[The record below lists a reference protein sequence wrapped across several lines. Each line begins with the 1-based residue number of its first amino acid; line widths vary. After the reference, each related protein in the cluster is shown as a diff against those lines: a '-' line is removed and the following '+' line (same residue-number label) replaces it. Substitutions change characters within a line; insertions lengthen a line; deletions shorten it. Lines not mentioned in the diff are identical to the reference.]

1 MEVAVMGAAPSP
13 QTLRTLALLLGMPHQ
28 DALSTI
34 EDLAQTYP
42 WLQQAVDEL
51 RTIPLEHWQAEHTR
65 LFLSG
70 YPETVCPP
78 FESAYRHG
86 CMDGPVRAELE
97 QLYRQVGLAPVEAPA
112 DYLGTLL
119 ECAAYLSEGN
129 TPHAAVLSVLWD
141 EHLGGWLPDFSRALI
156 KHGRLK
162 LYRNL
167 GKQLAALIE

>member
-1 MEVAVMGAAPSP
+1 MGVDVMGAAPSP

-34 EDLAQTYP
+34 EDLAKTYP
-42 WLQQAVDEL
+42 WLQQVVDEL

-97 QLYRQVGLAPVEAPA
+97 QLYRQVGLAPVKAPA

-119 ECAAYLSEGN
+119 ECAAYLSEEN

-141 EHLGGWLPDFSRALI
+141 EHLRGWLPDFSRALI
-156 KHGRLK
+156 EHSRLK

>member
-1 MEVAVMGAAPSP
+1 MGATPSP
-13 QTLRTLALLLGMPHQ
+13 ETLRTLALLLGMPDQ

-42 WLQQAVDEL
+42 WLQQVVEEL

-70 YPETVCPP
+70 HPKTVCPP
-78 FESAYRHG
+78 FESAYRYG
-86 CMDGPVRAELE
+86 RMDGPARTELE
-97 QLYRQVGLAPVEAPA
+97 HLYRQVGLAPVEAPA

-119 ECAAYLSEGN
+119 ECAAYLSEEN
-129 TPHAAVLSVLWD
+129 TPHAAALSALWD
-141 EHLGGWLPDFSRALI
+141 EHLRVWLPDFSRALI
-156 KHGRLK
+156 KHSRLK
-162 LYRNL
+162 LYRSL